1 VAAELTARAQSA
13 IADLPVDADVV
24 QVGSTARGTW
34 VSGDR
39 DIDLFVRFS
48 ADLGRESLEKY
59 GLAVGHAVLPD
70 GHEEYAEHP
79 YVKGAYDGF
88 DVDLVPCHDVDR
100 ASDLVSA
107 VDRTPFHDAY
117 LSARL
122 DGELAADVVLA
133 KAFLKGIGAYGSDL
147 RTEGFSGYLTEL
159 LVAEFGGFVPLVESA
174 RSWHPPVEF
183 DPEAHA
189 AQTFDDPL
197 VVVDP
202 TDPTRNVAAVLS
214 AANLARFQHYARD
227 LLDAPRVELFEPET
241 PAPLDAAGVRDH
253 LARRETTPVAVVFP
267 APNLVDDQ
275 LWPQLRRSLDGIVRG
290 LDDRGFGVLRARA
303 MVEDATPTPSDVTP
317 TATDAPSTDAPS
329 THATTAT
336 TTTTRAAALYAELE
350 AATRPAVERHEGPPG
365 DNTPSASTRRT
376 PTTSTQRRT
385 DRSSTAT
392 GTSSNDSASSPRS
405 ADSSRATPPVTWH
418 SAPRWSRRLPTA
430 TSSSAS
436 RSQRSQTASDRRS
449 GPSTSPTRESSR
461 GRLCS
466 PRQAAESHVDA
477 DEHCDDDGTEHGKQE
492 RDLGK
497 RQPQRDV
504 KRERE
509 GGERG
514 DHDPPRRILCGGDEQ
529 PLKQREIGEVDAA
542 DLAWDGVVRGGVG
555 VGHRRSRSVDGDVC
569 ARVGI
574 GVGVSHDRR
583 YTLVGPVLVAPP
595 VVTTLRGRAATRRRH
610 QRPRAARSRRQTAW
624 RCPPRRRRRF

>member
-1 VAAELTARAQSA
+1 MADLDSVLSRVRDRAIPNDTERARLRSAAAELTTSAQSA

-39 DIDLFVRFS
+39 DIDLFVRFP
-48 ADLGRESLEKY
+48 ADLDREALEEY

-79 YVKGAYDGF
+79 YVKGVYDGF
-88 DVDLVPCHDVDR
+88 DVDLVPCHDVER

-122 DGELAADVVLA
+122 DGDLADDVVLA

-159 LVAEFGGFVPLVESA
+159 LVAELGGFVPLVESA
-174 RSWHPPVEF
+174 RSWHPPIEF

-189 AQTFDDPL
+189 TQTFDDPL

-227 LLDAPRVELFEPET
+227 LLETPRIELFEPET
-241 PAPLDAAGVRDH
+241 PAPLDAAEVRDH

-303 MVEDATPTPSDVTP
+303 MVEDAVT
-317 TATDAPSTDAPS
+317 AD
-329 THATTAT
+329 TAT
-336 TTTTRAAALYAELE
+336 TDTATTDTATTGTATTDATTPRMTALYAELE
-350 AATRPAVERHEGPPG
+350 TATRPAVERHEGPPVAVRQHAERFYETYADDVDPETYGPFIDG
-365 DNTPSASTRRT
+365 DRYVVERQREFTTVRGYLESDAAGDVALGAQVESAF
-376 PTTSTQRRT
+376 
-385 DRSSTAT
+385 
-392 GTSSNDSASSPRS
+392 
-405 ADSSRATPPVTWH
+405 AD
-418 SAPRWSRRLPTA
+418 
-430 TSSSAS
+430 
-436 RSQRSQTASDRRS
+436 
-449 GPSTSPTRESSR
+449 
-461 GRLCS
+461 
-466 PRQAAESHVDA
+466 
-477 DEHCDDDGTEHGKQE
+477 
-492 RDLGK
+492 
-497 RQPQRDV
+497 RDV
-504 KRERE
+504 
-509 GGERG
+509 
-514 DHDPPRRILCGGDEQ
+514 
-529 PLKQREIGEVDAA
+529 
-542 DLAWDGVVRGGVG
+542 
-555 VGHRRSRSVDGDVC
+555 
-569 ARVGI
+569 
-574 GVGVSHDRR
+574 
-583 YTLVGPVLVAPP
+583 LVGEAVA
-595 VVTTLRGRAATRRRH
+595 TLADRFGSTLRSFYEPH
-610 QRPRAARSRRQTAW
+610 P
-624 RCPPRRRRRF
+624 

>member
-1 VAAELTARAQSA
+1 MADLDSVLSHVRDRAVPDDAERARLRSVAAELTARAQSA

-122 DGELAADVVLA
+122 DDELAADVVLA

-159 LVAEFGGFVPLVESA
+159 LVAEFGGFVPLIESA

-227 LLDAPRVELFEPET
+227 LLDTPRVELFEPET

-350 AATRPAVERHEGPPG
+350 AATRPAVERHEGPPVAVRQHAERFYETYADDVDPETYGPFIDG
-365 DNTPSASTRRT
+365 DRYVVERQREFTTVRGFLESDAASDVALGAQVESAF
-376 PTTSTQRRT
+376 T
-385 DRSSTAT
+385 DR
-392 GTSSNDSASSPRS
+392 
-405 ADSSRATPPVTWH
+405 
-418 SAPRWSRRLPTA
+418 
-430 TSSSAS
+430 
-436 RSQRSQTASDRRS
+436 
-449 GPSTSPTRESSR
+449 
-461 GRLCS
+461 
-466 PRQAAESHVDA
+466 
-477 DEHCDDDGTEHGKQE
+477 
-492 RDLGK
+492 
-497 RQPQRDV
+497 DV
-504 KRERE
+504 
-509 GGERG
+509 
-514 DHDPPRRILCGGDEQ
+514 
-529 PLKQREIGEVDAA
+529 
-542 DLAWDGVVRGGVG
+542 
-555 VGHRRSRSVDGDVC
+555 
-569 ARVGI
+569 
-574 GVGVSHDRR
+574 
-583 YTLVGPVLVAPP
+583 LVGEAVA
-595 VVTTLRGRAATRRRH
+595 TLADRFGSAL
-610 QRPRAARSRRQTAW
+610 RSFYE
-624 RCPPRRRRRF
+624 PHP